1 MARPNYRKRK
11 GNDTW
16 HFCINCTQWPNANL
30 ISRKTNP
37 NDGELC
43 NQCKAKEKEKAKD
56 CR

>member
-1 MARPNYRKRK
+1 MMARPNYRKRK

-16 HFCINCTQWPNANL
+16 HFCINCTQWPNANF

-43 NQCKAKEKEKAKD
+43 NQCKAKEKAKD